1 VANVNAPKGA
11 GGLQM
16 IRGGGKRPRE
26 RLSSRDTVVRV
37 LIESGVDLLLRRIS
51 PARAEEIQRAVDEI
65 LILFDQVDNAP
76 ERIALLH
83 QRLDALE
90 RLMGETR

>member
-1 VANVNAPKGA
+1 MR
-11 GGLQM
+11 M
-16 IRGGGKRPRE
+16 IRGGQARPRE
-26 RLSSRDTVVRV
+26 RLSNRDTVVRV

-65 LILFDQVDNAP
+65 LILFDQVDRAP
-76 ERIALLH
+76 ERIALLR

-90 RLMGETR
+90 RLMSEKTR

>member
-1 VANVNAPKGA
+1 
-11 GGLQM
+11 
-16 IRGGGKRPRE
+16 
-26 RLSSRDTVVRV
+26 

-65 LILFDQVDNAP
+65 LILFDQVDHAP